1 MTAFDVFLDDDA
13 AGEKTGQAIETAYKS
28 HYYHDVPPPKSGPVN
43 ERVIKVYEPWFE
55 MMHGRRSGLPDAIKE
70 PLRKLSK

>member
-1 MTAFDVFLDDDA
+1 MTAFEVFLDDA

-28 HYYHDVPPPKSGPVN
+28 HYYHEVPPGKSGKVN

-55 MMHGRRSGLPDAIKE
+55 MMHGATSGLPGTIKE